1 MMGKGGLSWFF
12 ELFQIMTQTI
22 TYVNH
27 HPYLNKLSLTQIVIL
42 RDIGWKELRAVVAYM
57 YRVRLLA
64 VCFLKW
70 KMCSVHHLVLVVSK
84 HEY

>member
-12 ELFQIMTQTI
+12 ELFQKMTQTI

-27 HPYLNKLSLTQIVIL
+27 RPYLNKLSLTQIVIL

-64 VCFLKW
+64 VCFLKL
-70 KMCSVHHLVLVVSK
+70 KKCVHHLVLVLSR